1 MKNKELTCNQ
11 VAALINFYI
20 EDKLNPRLK
29 ECIDN
34 HLSKCPACRKK
45 ITELQ
50 KY

>member
-11 VAALINFYI
+11 VCRFNKFYI

-34 HLSKCPACRKK
+34 HLFKMSC
-45 ITELQ
+45 L
-50 KY
+50 